1 MQEDQLEIAIALS
14 DYAHQV
20 IRHNFQ
26 KVIDQEKDVFK
37 NKDPEALHQMRVGMR
52 RLRTAMRVFGNV
64 VILPDGISNAIG
76 KIAKGL
82 GETRDLDVLQQGMT
96 DRYQSLLTEAE
107 QPRFEKVMQH
117 LGKQRK
123 HSFMK
128 LKTILKGDRYKNC
141 KLLIQDWLVH
151 PDYTTMGSVSVSEIL
166 PDLLLPL
173 ICQLFLHSGW
183 LVGTTMQSGRL
194 SLIPLEN
201 TEELNYQLRKFGDE
215 LHDLRKQI
223 KGVRYQAEFFAAFYE
238 DEYRQRINEFRNMQ
252 EALGQLQDNTFLRDF
267 LAALFKGDLAK
278 ALPTVEQVIQ
288 QDTQIFWQKWQP
300 FQEHY
305 LSLDFRQSLRSL
317 LTTPKA

>member
-20 IRHNFQ
+20 IRQNFQ
-26 KVIDQEKDVFK
+26 KVIDQEKAVFK
-37 NKDPEALHQMRVGMR
+37 DKDPEALHQMRVGMR
-52 RLRTAMRVFGNV
+52 RLRTAMRVFSNV
-64 VILPDGISNAIG
+64 VILPDGISEAIG

-82 GETRDLDVLQQGMT
+82 GKTRDLDVLQKVMSE
-96 DRYQSLLTEAE
+96 RYQSILTKAE
-107 QPRFEKVMQH
+107 QPKFEKVMQH
-117 LGKQRK
+117 LGKQRS
-123 HSFMK
+123 HSFVK
-128 LKTILKGDRYKNC
+128 LKQILKGDRYQNC

-201 TEELNYQLRKFGDE
+201 TEELNYQLRRFGDE

-223 KGVRYQAEFFAAFYE
+223 KGVRYQAEFFDTFYE
-238 DEYRQRINEFRNMQ
+238 DEYKQRIDEFRNMQ
-252 EALGQLQDNTFLRDF
+252 EVLGQLQDNTFLSDF
-267 LAALFKGDLAK
+267 LRALFTVDLAQV
-278 ALPTVEQVIQ
+278 LPTIDQIIQ

-305 LSLDFRQSLRSL
+305 LSLDFRKSLRSL
-317 LTTPKA
+317 LTTPTA

>member
-20 IRHNFQ
+20 IRQNFQ
-26 KVIDQEKDVFK
+26 KVIDQEKAVFK
-37 NKDPEALHQMRVGMR
+37 DKDPEALHQMRVGMR
-52 RLRTAMRVFGNV
+52 RLRTALRVFSNV
-64 VILPDGISNAIG
+64 VILPDGVSNAIG

-82 GETRDLDVLQQGMT
+82 GETRDLDVLQQGMSE
-96 DRYQSLLTEAE
+96 RYQSLLTEAE
-107 QPRFEKVMQH
+107 QPKFEKVMQH
-117 LGKQRK
+117 LGKQRR
-123 HSFMK
+123 HSFVK
-128 LKTILKGDRYKNC
+128 LQKILKGDRYQNC

-151 PDYTTMGSVSVSEIL
+151 PSYTTMGNVSVSEIL

-201 TEELNYQLRKFGDE
+201 TEELNYQLRRFGEE

-238 DEYRQRINEFRNMQ
+238 DEYKQRIDEFKNMQ
-252 EALGQLQDNTFLRDF
+252 EVLGQLQDNSFRTDF
-267 LAALFKGDLAK
+267 LGALFTVDLAK
-278 ALPTVEQVIQ
+278 VLPTIDQVIQ

-305 LSLDFRQSLRSL
+305 LSLDFRKSLRSL
-317 LTTPKA
+317 LTTPKV